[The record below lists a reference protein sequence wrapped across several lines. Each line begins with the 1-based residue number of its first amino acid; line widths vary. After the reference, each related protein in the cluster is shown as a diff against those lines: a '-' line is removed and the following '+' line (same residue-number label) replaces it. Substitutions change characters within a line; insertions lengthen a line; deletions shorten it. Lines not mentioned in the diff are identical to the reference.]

1 MLTNGV
7 VRGFRSGVLATN
19 HTSLVKMRIS
29 GNESGVSGFRVD
41 FSPGGLLLQESAVSD
56 NLDTGVTLAG
66 INGSS
71 LISNRI
77 LRNGGAG
84 VSLGGHSDLTV
95 MTGNEISRNTGPGV
109 VDSQSFA
116 SFTNNK
122 LAYNGGDGIVLS
134 PTWAMDTPSLV
145 TTQHTT
151 MGLESEPCLASSTAA
166 AIRHGPTLIR
176 GSASTWSALC
186 PSVEPLRRALAP
198 RGRLRAKA
206 GTFLIVGADPGAGE
220 VGVAVQSK
228 YFAVGAVVPWAGGA
242 VATQAAGV
250 AAFGP
255 AVLAELEIGTPPD
268 EATRRS
274 SPL

>member
-7 VRGFRSGVLATN
+7 VRGFQSGVLATN

-41 FSPGGLLLQESAVSD
+41 FSPGGLLLQDSAVSD

-134 PTWAMDTPSLV
+134 PDVGDGYSFTGNYTAHNDGLGIRAVFGVVDGGGNQAWANTD
-145 TTQHTT
+145 
-151 MGLESEPCLASSTAA
+151 
-166 AIRHGPTLIR
+166 
-176 GSASTWSALC
+176 
-186 PSVEPLRRALAP
+186 P
-198 RGRLRAKA
+198 RQC
-206 GTFLIVGADPGAGE
+206 V
-220 VGVAVQSK
+220 
-228 YFAVGAVVPWAGGA
+228 YVVCSMP
-242 VATQAAGV
+242 
-250 AAFGP
+250 F
-255 AVLAELEIGTPPD
+255 
-268 EATRRS
+268 R
-274 SPL
+274 